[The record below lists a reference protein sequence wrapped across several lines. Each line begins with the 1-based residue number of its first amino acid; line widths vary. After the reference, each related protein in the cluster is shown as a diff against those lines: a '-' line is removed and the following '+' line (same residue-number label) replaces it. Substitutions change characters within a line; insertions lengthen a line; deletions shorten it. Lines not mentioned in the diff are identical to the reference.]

1 MKDSIRFDTNNQE
14 ESEMN
19 QASQSQAIIF
29 SALIKMNKFGTL
41 ILLVL
46 IMADVSGL

>member
-29 SALIKMNKFGTL
+29 SALRKMNKFYQFL
-41 ILLVL
+41 YF
-46 IMADVSGL
+46 GLNL